1 MITYMRNLDLPD
13 WVRQHKA
20 TGTEVRVRDGRFYLY
35 KITSKWDRRKRR
47 SQKITQKYLGRIT
60 PEGVVAAKHERIAEG
75 LKHITVKEYGVG
87 WFLQDVGGDII
98 TPLKEAYPGEWQ
110 SMLVFAIMRLAY
122 AAPMKLV
129 REYYL
134 NSFLS
139 ESLPAAATSS
149 RSLSRLVYDLGM
161 HRGRMLDFL
170 KHFTDTTDCAVI
182 DGTHIFSQAEGVA
195 AATLGYNSKREF
207 NPQVRMILIHA
218 LDHHRPAYFRILP
231 GSVPDVTAITL
242 TIEEASLENAILI
255 GDKGFYSADN
265 VKELN
270 THHIAY
276 ILPLKRN
283 STLIDYSRLDAN
295 ANAYFL
301 FNKRAIAYSEYLHED
316 TRVITYLDETLRA
329 QEKNDFLQRIE
340 NDKASLQEFTQKQ
353 HTMGTI
359 TILTTHTTPPPDIYQ
374 LLKSRNEIESVIDTF
389 KNTLHADRTYMRTDH
404 HLHGWMLINFI
415 ALLLHYRIYNLLR
428 QKKLLNNH
436 SPKDLL
442 THLTRIHKLKI
453 GPQWTLSEVP
463 KKTQTILDKLQPN
476 QPITQNTQS

>member
-1 MITYMRNLDLPD
+1 M
-13 WVRQHKA
+13 
-20 TGTEVRVRDGRFYLY
+20 
-35 KITSKWDRRKRR
+35 
-47 SQKITQKYLGRIT
+47 
-60 PEGVVAAKHERIAEG
+60 AAKHERVAEG

-87 WFLQDVGGDII
+87 WFLQKTGEDVIA
-98 TPLKEAYPGEWQ
+98 PLKEAYPGEWQ

-129 REYYL
+129 RDYYL

-139 ESLPAAATSS
+139 ESLPAAATSP

-218 LDHHRPAYFRILP
+218 LDHHRPAYFRIVS
-231 GSVPDVTAITL
+231 GSVPDVTAITR
-242 TIEEASLENAILI
+242 TIEEAGFDNAVLI

-270 THHIAY
+270 TRNIAY
-276 ILPLKRN
+276 ILPLKRD
-283 STLIDYSRLDAN
+283 SILIDYNRPDAT
-295 ANAYFL
+295 YFL
-301 FNKRAIAYSEYLHED
+301 YNKRAIAYSEYLHGD
-316 TRVITYLDETLRA
+316 TRVITYLDETLKA
-329 QEKNDFLQRIE
+329 QEKSDFLQRIE
-340 NDKASLQEFTQKQ
+340 NSKASLQEFTQRQ
-353 HTMGTI
+353 HAMGTI
-359 TILTTHTTPPPDIYQ
+359 TVTTTHTATAPDIYQ
-374 LLKSRNEIESVIDTF
+374 LLKSRNQIESVIDTF
-389 KNTLHADRTYMRTDH
+389 KNTLHADRTYMRDDH

-415 ALLLHYRIYNLLR
+415 ALLLHYHLYNLLR

-453 GPQWTLSEVP
+453 GPQWTLSEIP
-463 KKTQTILDKLQPN
+463 KKTRTLLEKLQPN
-476 QPITQNTQS
+476 TPIT